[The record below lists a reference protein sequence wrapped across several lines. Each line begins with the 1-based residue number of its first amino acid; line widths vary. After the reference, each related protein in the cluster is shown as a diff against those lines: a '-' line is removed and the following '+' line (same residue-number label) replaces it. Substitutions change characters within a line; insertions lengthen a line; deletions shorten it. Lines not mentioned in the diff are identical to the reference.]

1 MPHSHVSPSDWRW
14 LVLWLICVVPAA
26 IGRPCA
32 EDEFTCATGTCLPA
46 SHVCDFTEQCG
57 DGGDEHHCFD
67 WDRCDFESDFCDLTQ
82 SDNSQF
88 AWARKTGED
97 GIGPKWDHRDSQ
109 TAHFL
114 SMTYKGGKQPLA
126 TLRSSFFLPTGVRQ
140 RCQVTFYYHLPP
152 QDGALS
158 VGLQTHQGGPV
169 QEVWRQ
175 TEAQKER
182 WTRTT
187 VTIESR
193 DRFQLLLQGRRSKL
207 LPSSE
212 TPAIDDISFSNGCV
226 PEVADACD
234 FESGQCGW
242 TSTGLGTQI
251 QWHRSRAGDSPL
263 GGAAPLN
270 DHSVNSSEGHFI
282 WMATNRSSEPVTAS
296 LESATY
302 RAGAKC
308 ALRFYYSMA
317 GDNRLRVWAQMPQ
330 GLKKRLATLAPTDGL
345 WVGEELPLPPCLA
358 QFQIHFEGV
367 LGDPL
372 GFLALDTIEII
383 NCAERG
389 EPASCPKEFDASQ
402 DGPNAPS
409 PTRSPALCPP
419 AFFTCHTGE
428 CIPGSQ
434 VCDFTEDCPGG
445 DDEEQCAAACDFE
458 GGSCGWYE
466 NAPGDGFDW
475 IWGSRVALQP
485 DYQDQAPP
493 QDHSTD
499 TSKGHSM
506 FVVKTTKSLSQ
517 KAELR
522 SPKFRQSAS
531 GCTLSFW
538 HYNYGQAVGAADMYL
553 RVDGVNNNTVV
564 WRTLYDQGSRW
575 LRVLI
580 QLGRLTR
587 PFHFSLTKLS
597 LGVFD
602 GVSAL
607 DDIRFEDCALPPPV
621 PVCQGQQH
629 FHCRD
634 TKACIDRLLVCD
646 LTDDCGD
653 TSDEDHCA
661 QGLQCDF
668 EDGLCNWTQDDVDNF
683 DWTRIQGPTPT
694 AKTGPWKDHSLGTV
708 LGHYLYIETSAPQA
722 FRDTA
727 VLLSPNFGPTAHQAC
742 IFRFHYHMFGQHVYK
757 LAVYKRTSRDA
768 QGLLLWAQYGEQ
780 GNLWLRETLHIRSSQ
795 PFQVLVEGT
804 VGDDLN
810 GDIAIDDLS
819 FMDCLLYDGDLP
831 SAGLTTPWGS
841 SGPPTEAPNNCSHE
855 QFACQETGRCIDAG
869 RRCDFR
875 GDCADESDEVTCV
888 QPLCNFE
895 GGLMCGWHQNTSTS
909 SEAEHPFQWFI
920 GQGASLHPGEENHRP
935 AWDHSSASHDGFY
948 VYADSSNGA
957 YGAIADLLTPLIS
970 RTGPQCT
977 LTFWYHMNGITVG
990 TLQVL
995 IISGGVTQDLWAL
1008 SGSQGNS
1015 WKKGE
1020 VFLGTRDKF
1029 QIILRAKRG
1038 ISYIG
1043 DVTLDDVAFED
1054 CAPLLTPDRQC
1065 HTDEFTCANDF
1076 CISKDNLCDFSD
1088 HCGDASDEDPRI
1100 CGHFYGR
1107 CDFEFDLCS
1116 WRQWQGDDFDWLLR
1130 VGSTPTLG
1138 TGPSADHTLQD
1149 PSGHYIYV
1157 ESSFPQTVGNV
1168 AKLSSLTIS
1177 RLSRDCK
1184 LIFYVH
1190 MAGRSMGSL
1199 LVYQVT
1205 VSNQQRQLLNLTGDQ
1220 GNYWQRRQL
1229 ALHADEDFMVLI
1241 EGQVGKGGKGDIS
1254 LDDITFTG
1262 ECLPA
1267 ASASSPAPPT
1277 SSPPHGLCPSGYLQC
1292 HGGGCYTPRQR
1303 CNFVDDC
1310 VDGTD
1315 EEECGTSCDFEHGR
1329 CGWKNS
1335 LADNFDWVIGLG
1347 SLQSLRPPVDHTLGT
1362 QNGHFAY
1369 LEATPAGL
1377 RGDKAH
1383 MKSSRWTESSG
1394 TCRLTFWYFMSPKA
1408 TGIIRL
1414 YVKTDHGLSEVWN
1427 KTGSPGDT
1435 WVKAEVPLRRLR
1447 DFEIIFEGVRS
1458 KDFGGGAAIDDIRFE
1473 SCQPGD
1479 EVPGLCLLLTDF
1491 MCANKQCIDSHLV
1504 CDYKADCDDG
1514 SDEVD
1519 CGDVHS
1525 VPGTCDFN
1533 VPEGESWESSCHL
1546 HQDENDDFDWTISS
1560 GVLDTGHGPVTDH
1573 GGKGRFIY
1581 INSVAQKEGS
1591 VAIISTW
1598 AQFPASVGMCHV
1610 RFFYYMHGSK
1620 QIRTL
1625 KVYTATDA
1633 GMNLLMWSTSGNQGG
1648 TWKYANIIVSNYK
1661 PFRVTFVAE
1670 VGVDGDTDIALDD
1683 ISFSKEC
1690 ITQGVVTL
1698 PPPTCS
1704 LESFQC
1710 QLVPQCISSTW
1721 QCDGEADCV
1730 DGSDEFCPTKM
1741 PGTLGPQ
1748 DRCHSSEFQCR
1759 SGQCIPSLLRCDG
1772 VADCQGA
1779 EDEFACPVKLCL
1791 NDSLLC
1797 EDTHDCVP
1805 PSQRCDGTVDCVSFQ
1820 PDESS
1825 CTECPTGYCRNGGTC
1840 ALGRRG
1846 PSCHCPPN
1854 WRGNR
1859 CHLKRKTIPPST
1871 SVPLSPHMQTDVFAV
1886 VSAGLTLLVFA
1897 AAGASLLFCK
1907 KRLAPGKGPGMECGA
1922 AHGRGEAEMPRSG
1935 AIPAINISVYPWLE
1949 HPQGNEKM
1957 KKEKKKVSPPQSFA
1971 NPLYDATTLTVG
1983 PVAGSSEA

>member
-1 MPHSHVSPSDWRW
+1 QISVCAPLPLFSP
-14 LVLWLICVVPAA
+14 CVCVWTP
-26 IGRPCA
+26 
-32 EDEFTCATGTCLPA
+32 E
-46 SHVCDFTEQCG
+46 
-57 DGGDEHHCFD
+57 
-67 WDRCDFESDFCDLTQ
+67 TQ
-82 SDNSQF
+82 KQRLLLF
-88 AWARKTGED
+88 
-97 GIGPKWDHRDSQ
+97 IF

-193 DRFQLLLQGRRSKL
+193 DRFQVAFHISLSALTSWSVDPNLTWSERVGKCVCLFYGGQVSCPALHDPETGQVKVCSR
-207 LPSSE
+207 E
-212 TPAIDDISFSNGCV
+212 TPEPTMVTCTPPSLS
-226 PEVADACD
+226 ADACD

-270 DHSVNSSEGHFI
+270 DHSVNSSEG
-282 WMATNRSSEPVTAS
+282 E
-296 LESATY
+296 
-302 RAGAKC
+302 
-308 ALRFYYSMA
+308 ALCLGRPA
-317 GDNRLRVWAQMPQ
+317 AQRHRVCVCVRLFLRP
-330 GLKKRLATLAPTDGL
+330 
-345 WVGEELPLPPCLA
+345 PLP
-358 QFQIHFEGV
+358 F
-367 LGDPL
+367 
-372 GFLALDTIEII
+372 FLL
-383 NCAERG
+383 
-389 EPASCPKEFDASQ
+389 F
-402 DGPNAPS
+402 PS
-409 PTRSPALCPP
+409 
-419 AFFTCHTGE
+419 
-428 CIPGSQ
+428 
-434 VCDFTEDCPGG
+434 
-445 DDEEQCAAACDFE
+445 AAACDFE

-990 TLQVL
+990 TLV
-995 IISGGVTQDLWAL
+995 GWTFTGPHCARCL
-1008 SGSQGNS
+1008 SFQ
-1015 WKKGE
+1015 
-1020 VFLGTRDKF
+1020 

-1277 SSPPHGLCPSGYLQC
+1277 TSDGLCPSGYLQC

-1519 CGDVHS
+1519 CGKQTVKRQ
-1525 VPGTCDFN
+1525 VC
-1533 VPEGESWESSCHL
+1533 
-1546 HQDENDDFDWTISS
+1546 
-1560 GVLDTGHGPVTDH
+1560 GHGQVRASDWDWERSETRPPEVTPCDH
-1573 GGKGRFIY
+1573 VTCPGGKGRFIY

-1690 ITQGVVTL
+1690 ITQGTNL
-1698 PPPTCS
+1698 IC

-1825 CTECPTGYCRNGGTC
+1825 CTGELAGVRHAGS
-1840 ALGRRG
+1840 ALRVSIGKVLNMEVTRVKS
-1846 PSCHCPPN
+1846 P
-1854 WRGNR
+1854 
-1859 CHLKRKTIPPST
+1859 
-1871 SVPLSPHMQTDVFAV
+1871 SVP
-1886 VSAGLTLLVFA
+1886 
-1897 AAGASLLFCK
+1897 
-1907 KRLAPGKGPGMECGA
+1907 KR
-1922 AHGRGEAEMPRSG
+1922 
-1935 AIPAINISVYPWLE
+1935 V
-1949 HPQGNEKM
+1949 
-1957 KKEKKKVSPPQSFA
+1957 
-1971 NPLYDATTLTVG
+1971 
-1983 PVAGSSEA
+1983 

>member
-1 MPHSHVSPSDWRW
+1 MGHSLTRAGKVDGFSGSSWGSSGQMPHSHVSPSDRRW
-14 LVLWLICVVPAA
+14 LLLWVICVVPAA
-26 IGRPCA
+26 IARPCA

-46 SHVCDFTEQCG
+46 SYICDFTEQCD
-57 DGGDEHHCFD
+57 DGGDERHCFD

-82 SDNSQF
+82 SDDSQF
-88 AWARKTGED
+88 VWARKTGED
-97 GIGPKWDHRDSQ
+97 GIGPKRDHRDSQ
-109 TAHFL
+109 T
-114 SMTYKGGKQPLA
+114 
-126 TLRSSFFLPTGVRQ
+126 
-140 RCQVTFYYHLPP
+140 
-152 QDGALS
+152 
-158 VGLQTHQGGPV
+158 
-169 QEVWRQ
+169 
-175 TEAQKER
+175 
-182 WTRTT
+182 
-187 VTIESR
+187 
-193 DRFQLLLQGRRSKL
+193 GRRSQL

-212 TPAIDDISFSNGCV
+212 TPAIDDISFSNDCV
-226 PEVADACD
+226 PEV
-234 FESGQCGW
+234 
-242 TSTGLGTQI
+242 
-251 QWHRSRAGDSPL
+251 
-263 GGAAPLN
+263 
-270 DHSVNSSEGHFI
+270 
-282 WMATNRSSEPVTAS
+282 
-296 LESATY
+296 
-302 RAGAKC
+302 
-308 ALRFYYSMA
+308 
-317 GDNRLRVWAQMPQ
+317 
-330 GLKKRLATLAPTDGL
+330 
-345 WVGEELPLPPCLA
+345 
-358 QFQIHFEGV
+358 
-367 LGDPL
+367 
-372 GFLALDTIEII
+372 
-383 NCAERG
+383 
-389 EPASCPKEFDASQ
+389 
-402 DGPNAPS
+402 
-409 PTRSPALCPP
+409 ALCPP

-445 DDEEQCAAACDFE
+445 DDEEQCVAACDFE

-475 IWGSRVALQP
+475 IRGSRVAIQP

-553 RVDGVNNNTVV
+553 RVDGVDNNTVV

-607 DDIRFEDCALPPPV
+607 DDIRFENCALPPPV
-621 PVCQGQQH
+621 PVCQGPQH

-653 TSDEDHCA
+653 ASDEDHCA

-742 IFRFHYHMFGQHVYK
+742 VFRFHYHMFGQHIYR
-757 LAVYKRTSRDA
+757 LAVYKRTSRDTR
-768 QGLLLWAQYGEQ
+768 GLLLWAQYGEQ

-875 GDCADESDEVTCV
+875 GDCADKSDEVTCV
-888 QPLCNFE
+888 QPMCNFE

-920 GQGASLHPGEENHRP
+920 GKGASLHPGEENHRP

-948 VYADSSNGA
+948 MYADSSNGA
-957 YGAIADLLTPLIS
+957 YGDIADLLTPLIS

-995 IISGGVTQDLWAL
+995 IVSGGVTQDLWAL

-1020 VFLGTRDKF
+1020 VFLGTRDTF
-1029 QIILRAKRG
+1029 QGHCARSLSFQQIILRAKRG

-1065 HTDEFTCANDF
+1065 HTDEYTCANDF
-1076 CISKDNLCDFSD
+1076 CIPKDNLCDFSD
-1088 HCGDASDEDPRI
+1088 HCGDASDEDPFI

-1149 PSGHYIYV
+1149 PSGYYIYV

-1168 AKLSSLTIS
+1168 AKLSSPTIS

-1267 ASASSPAPPT
+1267 ASASSPAQPT
-1277 SSPPHGLCPSGYLQC
+1277 SSPPHGLCPSGYLEC
-1292 HGGGCYTPRQR
+1292 HNGGCYTPRQQ

-1329 CGWKNS
+1329 CGWENS

-1377 RGDKAH
+1377 CGDKAH
-1383 MKSSRWTESSG
+1383 MKSSRWTESSS
-1394 TCRLTFWYFMSPKA
+1394 TCRLTFWYFVSPKA

-1414 YVKTDHGLSEVWN
+1414 YVKTDRGLSEVWN
-1427 KTGSPGDT
+1427 KTGSPGDA

-1491 MCANKQCIDSHLV
+1491 MCANKQCIDSQLV

-1514 SDEVD
+1514 SDEAD
-1519 CGDVHS
+1519 CGDIHS

-1546 HQDENDDFDWTISS
+1546 HQDENDDFDWSISS

-1581 INSVAQKEGS
+1581 INTAAQKEGS
-1591 VAIISTW
+1591 VAIVSTR
-1598 AQFPASVGMCHV
+1598 AQFPASVGVCHL
-1610 RFFYYMHGSK
+1610 RFFYYLDGSK

-1625 KVYTATDA
+1625 KVYTATDG
-1633 GMNLLMWSTSGNQGG
+1633 GMKLPMWSTSRNQGG

-1661 PFRVTFVAE
+1661 PFRVIFEAE
-1670 VGVDGDTDIALDD
+1670 VGADGDTDIALDD

-1690 ITQGVVTL
+1690 VTQ
-1698 PPPTCS
+1698 
-1704 LESFQC
+1704 
-1710 QLVPQCISSTW
+1710 
-1721 QCDGEADCV
+1721 A
-1730 DGSDEFCPTKM
+1730 
-1741 PGTLGPQ
+1741 
-1748 DRCHSSEFQCR
+1748 
-1759 SGQCIPSLLRCDG
+1759 
-1772 VADCQGA
+1772 
-1779 EDEFACPVKLCL
+1779 VKLCL

-1805 PSQRCDGTVDCVSFQ
+1805 PSRRCDGTVDCVSFQ

-1825 CTECPTGYCRNGGTC
+1825 CT
-1840 ALGRRG
+1840 
-1846 PSCHCPPN
+1846 
-1854 WRGNR
+1854 
-1859 CHLKRKTIPPST
+1859 
-1871 SVPLSPHMQTDVFAV
+1871 DVFAV
-1886 VSAGLTLLVFA
+1886 ISAGLTLLVFA
-1897 AAGASLLFCK
+1897 TAGASLLFCK
-1907 KRLAPGKGPGMECGA
+1907 KRLVPGKGPGMECGT
-1922 AHGRGEAEMPRSG
+1922 AHGPGEAEMPRSG

-1949 HPQGNEKM
+1949 HPQGNETM
-1957 KKEKKKVSPPQSFA
+1957 KKEKKKKKVNAPQSFA

-1983 PVAGSSEA
+1983 PAAGSSEA

>member
-193 DRFQLLLQGRRSKL
+193 DRFQVRSKL

-226 PEVADACD
+226 PEVGKSSAHKAHKTHHCVVK
-234 FESGQCGW
+234 
-242 TSTGLGTQI
+242 
-251 QWHRSRAGDSPL
+251 HRHRVCVCVRL
-263 GGAAPLN
+263 
-270 DHSVNSSEGHFI
+270 F
-282 WMATNRSSEPVTAS
+282 
-296 LESATY
+296 
-302 RAGAKC
+302 
-308 ALRFYYSMA
+308 LR
-317 GDNRLRVWAQMPQ
+317 P
-330 GLKKRLATLAPTDGL
+330 
-345 WVGEELPLPPCLA
+345 PLP
-358 QFQIHFEGV
+358 F
-367 LGDPL
+367 
-372 GFLALDTIEII
+372 FLL
-383 NCAERG
+383 
-389 EPASCPKEFDASQ
+389 F
-402 DGPNAPS
+402 PS
-409 PTRSPALCPP
+409 
-419 AFFTCHTGE
+419 
-428 CIPGSQ
+428 
-434 VCDFTEDCPGG
+434 
-445 DDEEQCAAACDFE
+445 AAACDFE

-819 FMDCLLYDGDLP
+819 FMDCLLYDGECNASL
-831 SAGLTTPWGS
+831 LHIFIFYS
-841 SGPPTEAPNNCSHE
+841 SLHTSVSTPNNCSHE

-990 TLQVL
+990 TLV
-995 IISGGVTQDLWAL
+995 GWTFTGPHCARCL
-1008 SGSQGNS
+1008 SFQ
-1015 WKKGE
+1015 
-1020 VFLGTRDKF
+1020 

-1277 SSPPHGLCPSGYLQC
+1277 SRLCPSGYLQC

-1825 CTECPTGYCRNGGTC
+1825 CTGELAGVRHAGS
-1840 ALGRRG
+1840 ALRVSIGKVLNMEVTRVKS
-1846 PSCHCPPN
+1846 P
-1854 WRGNR
+1854 
-1859 CHLKRKTIPPST
+1859 
-1871 SVPLSPHMQTDVFAV
+1871 SVP
-1886 VSAGLTLLVFA
+1886 
-1897 AAGASLLFCK
+1897 
-1907 KRLAPGKGPGMECGA
+1907 KR
-1922 AHGRGEAEMPRSG
+1922 
-1935 AIPAINISVYPWLE
+1935 V
-1949 HPQGNEKM
+1949 
-1957 KKEKKKVSPPQSFA
+1957 
-1971 NPLYDATTLTVG
+1971 
-1983 PVAGSSEA
+1983 

>member
-1 MPHSHVSPSDWRW
+1 GRFPCCFGFVFLWPPHRQS
-14 LVLWLICVVPAA
+14 
-26 IGRPCA
+26 

-193 DRFQLLLQGRRSKL
+193 DRFQVRSKL

-226 PEVADACD
+226 PEVGKSSAHKAHKTHHCVVK
-234 FESGQCGW
+234 
-242 TSTGLGTQI
+242 
-251 QWHRSRAGDSPL
+251 HRHRVCVCVRL
-263 GGAAPLN
+263 
-270 DHSVNSSEGHFI
+270 F
-282 WMATNRSSEPVTAS
+282 
-296 LESATY
+296 
-302 RAGAKC
+302 
-308 ALRFYYSMA
+308 LR
-317 GDNRLRVWAQMPQ
+317 P
-330 GLKKRLATLAPTDGL
+330 
-345 WVGEELPLPPCLA
+345 PLP
-358 QFQIHFEGV
+358 F
-367 LGDPL
+367 
-372 GFLALDTIEII
+372 FLL
-383 NCAERG
+383 
-389 EPASCPKEFDASQ
+389 F
-402 DGPNAPS
+402 PS
-409 PTRSPALCPP
+409 
-419 AFFTCHTGE
+419 
-428 CIPGSQ
+428 
-434 VCDFTEDCPGG
+434 
-445 DDEEQCAAACDFE
+445 AAACDFE

-1277 SSPPHGLCPSGYLQC
+1277 SRLCPSGYLQC

-1473 SCQPGD
+1473 SCD

-1560 GVLDTGHGPVTDH
+1560 GVLDTGH

-1825 CTECPTGYCRNGGTC
+1825 CTGELAGVRHAGS
-1840 ALGRRG
+1840 ALRVSIGKVLNMEVTRVKS
-1846 PSCHCPPN
+1846 P
-1854 WRGNR
+1854 
-1859 CHLKRKTIPPST
+1859 
-1871 SVPLSPHMQTDVFAV
+1871 SVP
-1886 VSAGLTLLVFA
+1886 
-1897 AAGASLLFCK
+1897 
-1907 KRLAPGKGPGMECGA
+1907 KR
-1922 AHGRGEAEMPRSG
+1922 
-1935 AIPAINISVYPWLE
+1935 V
-1949 HPQGNEKM
+1949 
-1957 KKEKKKVSPPQSFA
+1957 
-1971 NPLYDATTLTVG
+1971 
-1983 PVAGSSEA
+1983 